1 MAEYIKNETWGRH
14 RAVLFAGLLG
24 AIILLGAVYIYSISA
39 IMIETVNRDYNIRNL
54 QIVQKEYQELE
65 KSYLF
70 LLAKFNLDYVYS
82 LGFVPSG
89 NTLSFLTSEIK
100 VAQNNG
106 YDEAVR

>member
-39 IMIETVNRDYNIRNL
+39 IMIETVNRDYNIRNF
-54 QIVQKEYQELE
+54 QIVQKEYQEME
-65 KSYLF
+65 KSYLS

-106 YDEAVR
+106 YGEAVR